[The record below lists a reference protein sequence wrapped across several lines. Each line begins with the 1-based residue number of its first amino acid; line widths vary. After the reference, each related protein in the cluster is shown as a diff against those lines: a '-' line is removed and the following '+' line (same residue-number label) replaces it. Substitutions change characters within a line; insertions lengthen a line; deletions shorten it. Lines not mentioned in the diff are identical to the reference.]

1 MIQLFEA
8 RKKQKVEDN
17 ELLEKYL
24 KISKQEKEEIL
35 KEYKT
40 SENGISE
47 EKGKELFKQNGP
59 NVVVKNEKK
68 SRFYFLLNS
77 FKDKFII
84 ILILLAI
91 INYFLSDAL
100 SMYIILAIAVASA
113 LIRYFQDYS
122 VYKFNQ
128 DLKSKIY
135 TTTHI
140 IRNGKEKEI
149 RVYL

>member
-1 MIQLFEA
+1 MI
-8 RKKQKVEDN
+8 
-17 ELLEKYL
+17 
-24 KISKQEKEEIL
+24 
-35 KEYKT
+35 
-40 SENGISE
+40 
-47 EKGKELFKQNGP
+47 
-59 NVVVKNEKK
+59 
-68 SRFYFLLNS
+68 NS

-149 RVYL
+149 RVEKKW